1 LNQIPPAST
10 QRKAYVHLIKGTL
23 LVNGRALSSGDAVM
37 IASESQIE
45 ISHGKEAEALVFDLH
60 AG

>member
-1 LNQIPPAST
+1 
-10 QRKAYVHLIKGTL
+10 VHLIKGTL
-23 LVNGRALSSGDAVM
+23 LVNGRALSSGDAAM